1 MGETAIAISEG
12 KRASPYPFD
21 TKTLFSAYI
30 LGWRVSS
37 VLFLQP
43 SILNAENQAF
53 SHPEEGFFPGH
64 RVSILKLGQSQ
75 THLGGRLVTLSWLP
89 HPGHHCKADTVV
101 ARLKPARP
109 PLPEGWHGA
118 LCSRP
123 QTGLFNI
130 SSCRAFTESHLT
142 LSLKERGARC
152 QAGHLQQ
159 FTINLRRIKHPAR
172 SVLFLTR

>member
-1 MGETAIAISEG
+1 M
-12 KRASPYPFD
+12 
-21 TKTLFSAYI
+21 
-30 LGWRVSS
+30 
-37 VLFLQP
+37 
-43 SILNAENQAF
+43 
-53 SHPEEGFFPGH
+53 
-64 RVSILKLGQSQ
+64 
-75 THLGGRLVTLSWLP
+75 
-89 HPGHHCKADTVV
+89 V
-101 ARLKPARP
+101 ARLRPARP

-152 QAGHLQQ
+152 HAGHLQQ

-172 SVLFLTR
+172 SVLFLTQVTKGLILKTPLIMKSMIKTSSLSRNEHRVFRKQNTLVLATNAPAAILCFISLPLQMK